1 MLGLMDGRTA
11 ADGGAALSLLREWR
25 PDLILLDLQMPTV
38 DGWAFRRAQ
47 VAQESWA
54 DIPVVLM
61 SAGYSA
67 HHEATK
73 LAVAAGLEKPFGLD
87 ELLETVAA
95 LTGGHC
101 ESSIKPSTKTV
112 A

>member
-1 MLGLMDGRTA
+1 MAARLGVLVVDDDPQIQAFIAAVLEDSGYEVRTA
-11 ADGGAALSLLREWR
+11 ADGGAALALLHDWR

-67 HHEATK
+67 HREATK
-73 LAVAAGLEKPFGLD
+73 LGAAAGLE
-87 ELLETVAA
+87 
-95 LTGGHC
+95 
-101 ESSIKPSTKTV
+101 
-112 A
+112 